1 MKKMLLLIILLVSTS
16 DLLYSQIYL
25 DSAYSN
31 RFGIGVIL
39 LGGLNYHTANFKGID
54 FPNIPSCCPRYENG
68 SGLNYFG
75 GLGMN
80 LAISERLGVQ
90 LLSGYQNLSATL
102 TKREPEYFSTTD
114 QGGVWGEFEHSV
126 KSTLNTVNA
135 SLLVGYRLTPRMNL
149 LFGPSFDILIRKEF
163 EQKEEIVSPS
173 YGFFKD
179 GNQFSRVRNRSQGEI
194 PNASALIFGAR
205 VGANYYF
212 PLNSSYTI
220 FLVPQIFFDYG
231 ISEVA
236 KNHKW
241 QAHSLSGGL
250 GIIYAPRRIKYIPP
264 PPPPPINP
272 PLPKFPTP
280 PTAPMLDAS
289 ITAVSL
295 DERGSEH
302 PVTMLKIEEYLSTKM
317 HPILGYIFFDENSSE
332 IPQRYRRISPL
343 EAKTY
348 NIRKLYGL
356 GTLEIYYD
364 VINII
369 GKRVSQYPQAELT
382 IIGFNSNQGAEAGNI
397 ELSRRRAE
405 AVKNYLVSVWGIEP
419 ERLKIEARNLPDIP
433 SNPNDPD
440 GIAENRRVEIRANI
454 PQIFEPLVVE
464 DTLREVN
471 PPRFRFKPVVH
482 SAIGVDKW
490 QLITSQSEGIVKVF
504 EGSGDIPP
512 VIEWDISYEQKNV
525 PKLDEPLSYKLV
537 VVDKDNKQWES
548 KTLNLPVEIVTV
560 ENKIIEQI
568 ADKQIDRFSLI
579 LFEFGQSDVT
589 GENLKIAEIAKK
601 RIKPTSTVKI
611 EGYTDRI
618 GDERTNLELS
628 QKRAVSTAKVL
639 GVDTKFAR
647 GLGESKLLYNN
658 DLPEGRVYCRT
669 VNIEIVTPIE

>member
-1 MKKMLLLIILLVSTS
+1 MRKILLLVVLLVLTS
-16 DLLYSQIYL
+16 NFLFAEIYL

-31 RFGIGVIL
+31 RFGVGAIF

-68 SGLNYFG
+68 SGLYYFG
-75 GLGMN
+75 GIGVN
-80 LAISERLGVQ
+80 VAISERLGLQ
-90 LLSGYQNLSATL
+90 FLGGYQNLSATL
-102 TKREPEYFSTTD
+102 KEKEPEYFSTTD

-126 KSTLNTVNA
+126 KSTLNTVNT
-135 SLLVGYRLTPRMNL
+135 SLLFTYKITPRMNVL
-149 LFGPSFDILIRKEF
+149 LGPSFDILIQKEY

-173 YGFFKD
+173 YGFFKE
-179 GNQFSRVRNRSQGEI
+179 GNQFTRVRNRSEGKI
-194 PNASALIFGAR
+194 PNVVALLFGAR
-205 VGANYYF
+205 IGANYYF
-212 PLNSSYTI
+212 PLNSTYSM
-220 FLVPQIFFDYG
+220 FLVPQVFFHYG
-231 ISEVA
+231 ISEIA
-236 KNHKW
+236 KNHEWK
-241 QAHSLSGGL
+241 AHSLSGGV
-250 GIIYAPRRIKYIPP
+250 GIIYSPRRTKYIPP

-272 PLPKFPTP
+272 PLPQLPAP
-280 PTAPMLDAS
+280 PSAPVLDAS

-295 DERGSEH
+295 DDKGNEK

-317 HPILGYIFFDENSSE
+317 HPILGYIFFDENSFV
-332 IPQRYRRISPL
+332 IPQRYRKITAS
-343 EAKTY
+343 ETKNY
-348 NIRKLYGL
+348 NIRKLFGL

-364 VINII
+364 ILNII

-382 IIGFNSNQGAEAGNI
+382 IVGFNSNQGAEAGNI
-397 ELSRRRAE
+397 ELSRQRAE
-405 AVKNYLVSVWGIEP
+405 AVKNYLIDVWKIEP
-419 ERLKIEARNLPDIP
+419 DRLKIEAKNLPDVP

-440 GIAENRRVEIRANI
+440 GIVENRRVEIRANI

-490 QLITSQSEGIVKVF
+490 ELITSQSKGIVKVF
-504 EGSGDIPP
+504 EGNGDVPP
-512 VIEWDISYEQKNV
+512 VVEWDVAYEQNNV

-537 VVDKDNKQWES
+537 ITDKDNKRWES
-548 KTLNLPVEIVTV
+548 KTQSLPVEIVTV
-560 ENKIIEQI
+560 ENKIIEQV

-579 LFEFGQSDVT
+579 LFEFGQSDVS

-601 RIKPTSTVKI
+601 RIKPSSTVKI

-618 GDERTNLELS
+618 GNEQTNLEIS
-628 QKRAVSTAKVL
+628 QKRALSTAKVL
-639 GVDTKFAR
+639 GVDPKFAR
-647 GLGESKLLYNN
+647 GLGESKPLYNN